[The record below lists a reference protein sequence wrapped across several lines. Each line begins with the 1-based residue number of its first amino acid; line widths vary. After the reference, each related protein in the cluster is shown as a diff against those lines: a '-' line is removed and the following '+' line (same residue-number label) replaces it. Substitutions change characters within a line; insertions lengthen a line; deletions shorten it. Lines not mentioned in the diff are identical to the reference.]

1 MAPAMNRPL
10 LSVDNLSV
18 RLTHSGR
25 TVTPVDAVSFSLAA
39 GEALG
44 IVGESGSGKSL
55 TLRAVLGLLPPGG
68 EIDGSICFDR
78 TGARTQTR
86 NTAGVLASTASPE
99 RTGPDGARRPGI
111 GMIFQEP
118 MTALNPT
125 MRVGDLIAEGAR
137 NRAGLSRRAARQ
149 RAVELLSAAGV
160 PEPDRRA
167 RMWPHQLSGG
177 LRQRV
182 MIAAALSTD
191 PALLLCDEPTTALD
205 VTIQD
210 QILALLTRLRHDLA
224 MAILFVSHDLAV
236 VAEVC
241 DRIAVMYAGRI
252 VETGTVDDVLTR
264 PRHPYTAALLA
275 SAPSLHEA
283 ARTLAGIGGRP
294 PDPRAFPPGC
304 RFAPRCGFARE
315 DCLEAS
321 PRLTR
326 HGAGAT
332 ACIHPDVLTAG
343 LT

>member
-1 MAPAMNRPL
+1 MDPEMNRSL
-10 LSVDNLSV
+10 LTVDDLSV

-25 TVTPVDAVSFSLAA
+25 TVTPVEEVSFTLAA

-68 EIDGSICFDR
+68 ELDGSIRFDPPDL
-78 TGARTQTR
+78 TR
-86 NTAGVLASTASPE
+86 
-99 RTGPDGARRPGI
+99 RRGI

-125 MRVGDLIAEGAR
+125 MRVGDLVAEGAR
-137 NRAGLSRRAARQ
+137 NRAGLSRAAARE
-149 RAVELLSAAGV
+149 RAVELLRSAGV

-210 QILALLTRLRHDLA
+210 QILGLLTRLRHDLDMA
-224 MAILFVSHDLAV
+224 MLFVSHDLAV

-252 VETGTVDDVLTR
+252 VETGAVDDVLTR

-275 SAPSLHEA
+275 SVPSFHA
-283 ARTLAGIGGRP
+283 AAERLAGIGGRP

-315 DCLEAS
+315 DCLEATN
-321 PRLTR
+321 RLTP
-326 HGAGAT
+326 HGTGST
-332 ACIHPDVLTAG
+332 ACIHPEVLTTG
-343 LT
+343 ST

>member
-1 MAPAMNRPL
+1 MDPAMSRSL
-10 LSVDNLSV
+10 LSVDGLSV
-18 RLTHSGR
+18 RLTHAGR
-25 TVTPVDAVSFSLAA
+25 TVTPVDEVSFTLAA

-68 EIDGSICFDR
+68 EMDGSIRFDPHDI
-78 TGARTQTR
+78 TR
-86 NTAGVLASTASPE
+86 H
-99 RTGPDGARRPGI
+99 RGI

-137 NRAGLSRRAARQ
+137 NRAGLSRGAARG
-149 RAVELLSAAGV
+149 RAVELLRAAGV

-210 QILALLTRLRHDLA
+210 QILGLLTRLRHDLDMA
-224 MAILFVSHDLAV
+224 MIFVSHDLAV

-252 VETGTVDDVLTR
+252 VETGTVDDVLIR

-275 SAPSLHEA
+275 AVPSFSAA
-283 ARTLAGIGGRP
+283 AETLAGIGGRP

-315 DCLEAS
+315 DCPEATY
-321 PRLTR
+321 RLTP
-326 HGAGAT
+326 HGTGAT
-332 ACIHPDVLTAG
+332 ACIHPEVLTAG
-343 LT
+343 PT